1 MKFHVLAK
9 RQNTPKHCKGH
20 QIRRFRAT
28 HARTETV
35 AKNHE
40 KRYQK
45 HLKMFRKSMKNHGW
59 ENLCKIMQNGTKK
72 GNQKTVKIPKTM
84 KINTPKTME
93 QKTMQK
99 HAKTCHDRRAPTS
112 RCKVRPRPGGEKG
125 VTALDSTPF

>member
-1 MKFHVLAK
+1 MKLHVLAK

-28 HARTETV
+28 RARTETV

-45 HLKMFRKSMKNHGW
+45 HLKMCRKSMKNHGW

-72 GNQKTVKIPKTM
+72 GNRKTVKIPKTM
-84 KINTPKTME
+84 KINIPKTM
-93 QKTMQK
+93 KK
-99 HAKTCHDRRAPTS
+99 INAKTCENM
-112 RCKVRPRPGGEKG
+112 PRPACFHEPG
-125 VTALDSTPF
+125 LSQTPPRGR